1 MDIRKWFKTTVSP
14 STSINDSAD
23 PIQQDNDNSPAN
35 ICDSVVGGGGGVAAN
50 IAASQA
56 STCSSISTTF
66 GPDLPT
72 LQGPPEDLGDEKPN
86 QVKLDKKFRSATAY
100 TNVDSVFITKGYCNW
115 KHANE
120 SNKGFHK
127 HATSKE
133 HLTCVAA
140 WRERGKRTETDTEI
154 SKLINT
160 EQLSRNR
167 YYMSAIIDTLRKD
180 QQLVK
185 VVKTIPRNATYTSH
199 EIQNELLEA
208 MSSVITDAIVR
219 DIGSQWFTIKVD
231 GTRDS
236 TGCENISIVIR
247 FISED
252 SCKVTERLLTMATAE
267 AGDAGTLTDT
277 ILQEL
282 QKAGLSSAKIL
293 SQCYDGASLM
303 SGKHGGV
310 QKLLQDRLGREIPY
324 IHCFNHQLH
333 LVVVHALSAE
343 EAIGD
348 FFKVCGMLYNFLR
361 KPTVSTHYKGDTLKR
376 LLDQRWTGHLATV
389 SVILKNLEDI
399 IAVLSKTSSS
409 RAFGSEVRV
418 LATGLLHQIKERS
431 FVFIGHSVH
440 KILLLLDSPNKQLQ
454 AKEMDLLNAV
464 KLVHSAIDCV
474 RDLRCDDAFT
484 ELWSTATNNNEPIE
498 PSKRRRV
505 MNRNL
510 EEYVLEES
518 VGQNDTNNDDKS
530 ELKRLFFSAID
541 AVLGEMDVRF
551 SERNGKLISALEALD
566 PENKSFLDVKKLKH
580 IMDLAGMEIVESEF
594 CVARRFLQSQMEDDS
609 EEKWTVQRLLSKHYK
624 TLKAMPTALTA
635 LQLALVFGAST
646 ATCENSFSTLKNVFS
661 EHRRSMLHTRKAR
674 LVQLAFEKDL
684 TKKCCGEW
692 KDAVLRKFQ
701 SAHKRRLQLF

>member
-1 MDIRKWFKTTVSP
+1 M
-14 STSINDSAD
+14 
-23 PIQQDNDNSPAN
+23 
-35 ICDSVVGGGGGVAAN
+35 
-50 IAASQA
+50 
-56 STCSSISTTF
+56 
-66 GPDLPT
+66 
-72 LQGPPEDLGDEKPN
+72 
-86 QVKLDKKFRSATAY
+86 
-100 TNVDSVFITKGYCNW
+100 
-115 KHANE
+115 
-120 SNKGFHK
+120 
-127 HATSKE
+127 
-133 HLTCVAA
+133 
-140 WRERGKRTETDTEI
+140 
-154 SKLINT
+154 
-160 EQLSRNR
+160 
-167 YYMSAIIDTLRKD
+167 
-180 QQLVK
+180 
-185 VVKTIPRNATYTSH
+185 KTIPRNATYTSH

-348 FFKVCGMLYNFLR
+348 FFNVCGMLYNFLR

-484 ELWSTATNNNEPIE
+484 ELWSTATNNNEPIQ

-510 EEYVLEES
+510 EEYILEES

-530 ELKRLFFSAID
+530 ELKRLFFSAIN